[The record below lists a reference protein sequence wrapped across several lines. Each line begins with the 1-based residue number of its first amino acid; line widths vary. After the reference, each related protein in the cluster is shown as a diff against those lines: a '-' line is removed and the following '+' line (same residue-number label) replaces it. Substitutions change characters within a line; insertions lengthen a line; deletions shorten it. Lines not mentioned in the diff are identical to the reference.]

1 MTSFLLPHRTDSVT
15 ACKAH
20 EDIDYSGFKLY
31 KAMPL
36 QREMVHLKSG
46 LYLCS
51 LGTVW
56 TKTDKL
62 FANDHVLLGS
72 AYVMASDEEMIEKK
86 IVNER
91 ELEPVVF
98 DGLRPFE

>member
-1 MTSFLLPHRTDSVT
+1 
-15 ACKAH
+15 
-20 EDIDYSGFKLY
+20 
-31 KAMPL
+31 MPL
-36 QREMVHLKSG
+36 QRDMVILKNG

-62 FANDHVLLGS
+62 FGNDRVLLGS
-72 AYVMASDEEMIEKK
+72 ASVMAGDHGDLIEKK
-86 IVNER
+86 IITER
-91 ELEPVVF
+91 ELKPAAS